1 MPKTAVIYARFSCSK
16 QREAS
21 IDDQLRE
28 CRAWCEREGI
38 EVVREYCDHAVSGR
52 TDERPEFQR
61 MISSAGESDLVVVY
75 MMDRFSR
82 SEFDAPIYKRELQR
96 HGVQLVSAL
105 ERIPESP
112 EGIIY
117 EKLLEGLAACESR
130 KTSVRT
136 RRGMEGNALKSMP
149 NGGPRPYGY
158 RNVGGK
164 YIVDEAEAAV
174 VREIFERR
182 AAGETN
188 HRIAADLA
196 ARGVVNAQG
205 RPMRDQVVG
214 KIIRSRRYV
223 GEYRWGTV
231 VTPNAFEAI
240 VDEALWES
248 ANEKVAA
255 RSRDRER
262 QDYREYPLVGKAL
275 CAVCGHGLSGES
287 AHGRGSVRYDYY
299 TCSAH
304 GARNH
309 IKRTRAQ
316 WLERAVVAG
325 IRAMLA
331 DRAEAEH
338 IAEMVVASKT
348 GAAVERRRAG
358 IQADIRKADDA
369 MRNLVRAIE
378 EGLYT
383 PAMRERMDEL
393 QAAKA
398 HAEAELAM
406 VQETTVTV
414 EEFTEFLLSGTS
426 MSDRQIIDCFVW
438 SVVLD
443 NDAAVVTLNWDQRT
457 QKNEPARI
465 ELVRK
470 NSEWLPIVLCETL
483 SSLAGLT
490 GLSLMTRES
499 R

>member
-28 CRAWCEREGI
+28 CRAWCEREGV
-38 EVVREYCDHAVSGR
+38 EVVREYCDYAVSGR

-82 SEFDAPIYKRELQR
+82 NEFDAPIYKRELQR

-136 RRGMEGNALKSMP
+136 RRGMEGNA
-149 NGGPRPYGY
+149 
-158 RNVGGK
+158 
-164 YIVDEAEAAV
+164 AEAAV

-182 AAGETN
+182 ASGETN
-188 HRIAADLA
+188 HHIAADLA

-231 VTPNAFEAI
+231 VTPHAFEAI

-287 AHGRGSVRYDYY
+287 AHGRGGVRYDYY
-299 TCSAH
+299 TCSAG

-309 IKRTRAQ
+309 IRRTRAQ
-316 WLERAVVAG
+316 WLERAVVQG
-325 IRAMLA
+325 IRAMLS
-331 DRAEAEH
+331 DRATAEH
-338 IAEMVVASKT
+338 IAGMVVASKT

-443 NDAAVVTLNWDQRT
+443 NDAAVVTLNWDHQQA

-470 NSEWLPIVLCETL
+470 NSEWLPEQGSNLQQL
-483 SSLAGLT
+483 G
-490 GLSLMTRES
+490 
-499 R
+499 